1 MGEGE
6 YLDSLVNE
14 YKTLF
19 RRRLSDDPQTQNSE
33 TGLIE
38 GLSASADWTAQGARE
53 LVRLADDYGAF
64 MLRNALAIAIV
75 LGKEDGAQGF

>member
-6 YLDSLVNE
+6 YVDSLVNE
-14 YKTLF
+14 YATLL
-19 RRRLSDDPQTQNSE
+19 RGGMSEDPQKQFDE
-33 TGLIE
+33 TGLVE

-75 LGKEDGAQGF
+75 LGKEDGTQGF

>member
-6 YLDSLVNE
+6 YVDSLVNE
-14 YKTLF
+14 YATLL
-19 RRRLSDDPQTQNSE
+19 RGGMSEDPQKHFDE
-33 TGLIE
+33 TGLVE

-53 LVRLADDYGAF
+53 LVRLVDDYGAF

-75 LGKEDGAQGF
+75 LRKEDGTQGF